1 MERYQSATDVVQSEN
16 PKYPVFCQR
25 PFAAERAAN
34 WFCTHFPGK
43 SFYAVKANPAPWLVA
58 ALRAGGIDHF
68 DVASIKEARLVRE
81 LAPAGTIGFMHPVKS
96 AEAIAEAYFDLG
108 VRIFAL
114 DSQTELEKIIRATSG
129 ARDLTLCVR
138 LHVSSGLSKIPL
150 TLKFGVWGGEAA
162 VLMRSTRQVAAH
174 LGVCFHVGSQTMAP
188 SVFTA
193 ALETVQRAIVRSG
206 VIVDVLDVGGGF
218 PSVYPGMAP
227 PPLESFVQ
235 VIGRGF
241 ETTMLVAENCEL
253 WCEPG
258 RSLSAEASSLIVRVE
273 HRKGDV
279 LHIND
284 GVFGALFDAGPLGW
298 LYPVRQLGT
307 TEGGVSLAAYS
318 FYGPTCDDFDVMW
331 GPFMLPENIRPGDY
345 IEVGMLGAYGA
356 TMRTD
361 FNGFATHQDVEVADM
376 PMFTQFGPRPR
387 NSPPQVREENKIA
400 DRHSA

>member
-1 MERYQSATDVVQSEN
+1 MERYQSATDVVQSEH
-16 PKYPVFCQR
+16 PQYPVFCRR
-25 PFAAERAAN
+25 PFAAERAAR
-34 WFCTHFPGK
+34 WFSTHFPGK
-43 SFYAVKANPAPWLVA
+43 SFYAVKANPAPWLIA
-58 ALRAGGIDHF
+58 ALQAGGIDHF
-68 DVASIKEARLVRE
+68 DVASIKEARLARE
-81 LAPAGTIGFMHPVKS
+81 LAPKATLGFMHPVKS
-96 AEAIAEAYFDLG
+96 TEAIAEAYFDLG

-114 DSQTELEKIIRATSG
+114 DSEAELEKIIAATSG

-138 LHVSSGLSKIPL
+138 LYVPSGQSKIPL
-150 TLKFGVWGGEAA
+150 TQKFGVQDSEAA
-162 VLMRSTRQVAAH
+162 GLMRKSRQVAAR

-188 SVFTA
+188 SVFTT
-193 ALETVQRAIVRSG
+193 ALETAQRAIVRSG

-227 PPLESFVQ
+227 PPLEFFVQ
-235 VIGRGF
+235 EIERCF

-258 RSLSAEASSLIVRVE
+258 RALSAEAASLIVRVE
-273 HRKGDV
+273 HRKADC

-307 TEGGVSLAAYS
+307 REGAVSQAAYS
-318 FYGPTCDDFDVMW
+318 FYGPTCDDFDVMR

-345 IEVGMLGAYGA
+345 IEIGMLGAYGA

-361 FNGFATHQDVEVADM
+361 FNGFAAHHDVEVADM
-376 PMFTQFGPRPR
+376 PMFTQFGPARAAAI
-387 NSPPQVREENKIA
+387 SGAQGE
-400 DRHSA
+400 